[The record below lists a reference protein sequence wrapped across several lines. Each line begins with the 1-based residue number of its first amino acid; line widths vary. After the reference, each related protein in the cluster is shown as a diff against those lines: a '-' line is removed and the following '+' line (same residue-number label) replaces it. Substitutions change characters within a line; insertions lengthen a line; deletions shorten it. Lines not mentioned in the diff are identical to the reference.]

1 MWYLAVLMSEVFFFV
16 KQKTAYEMRISDWS
30 SDVCSSDL
38 NVRVLKVPEPQVFFL
53 NFGESRLEH
62 ELRLHVRDLGDR
74 NPVIDEINRR
84 LDREFREMGIVR
96 SEERRVGKECVSTCR
111 SRWSPYH

>member
-1 MWYLAVLMSEVFFFV
+1 M
-16 KQKTAYEMRISDWS
+16 
-30 SDVCSSDL
+30 
-38 NVRVLKVPEPQVFFL
+38 FFL

-84 LDREFREMGIVR
+84 LDREFREVGIVVAFR
-96 SEERRVGKECVSTCR
+96 QLDVHLKNRNGQQLQLSATPKPLEDGDKSEIDDRG
-111 SRWSPYH
+111 